1 MAKRNQRPASREVAY
16 TVWHTGEVRTASAE
30 EILRTIQRSSQA
42 SGELR
47 AMSAK
52 RYAKALVEDAPYFL
66 PKKLLDYFQRQQYS
80 TPFDRALEYLAGMPT
95 SGVRI
100 LARK

>member
-1 MAKRNQRPASREVAY
+1 MPKRKRRPAPAEAAY
-16 TVWHTGEVRTASAE
+16 TVWHTGEVRTAPAR
-30 EILRTIQRSSQA
+30 EILRAIQRSSQA

-47 AMSAK
+47 AMSVQ

-66 PKKLLDYFQRQQYS
+66 PKELLDYFQRQQYS
-80 TPFDRALEYLAGMPT
+80 TEFGRALEYLAAMPT

-100 LARK
+100 LARR